1 MRKALAPAALLL
13 VMSQVLNGALAAELV
28 VQPSTVPDLKAVFG
42 QVQSRDTVPA
52 RARIGGTLLTRTIE
66 EGSAVKAGE
75 VIAVVGDEKLALQL
89 QAVDARIKAL
99 QAQLDNARGDLD
111 RSQLLMARGA
121 ETQSR
126 LDLLRT
132 AVNVFVNQVEAAR
145 AERAV
150 IVQQTTEGQ
159 VLAPKDGRVLTT
171 PAIPGS
177 VVMAGETIA
186 RIAAGGYYLRL
197 ALPERHAAHV
207 KAGDPVTIGGRAQGA
222 DAQLGPGRAGRIVKV
237 YPELEGGRVIADAEV
252 DGLGDFFVGERV
264 PVWITVAERPAL
276 LVPTGAVTNRNG
288 VDYVRVA
295 GEAGPL
301 DVPVIIGS
309 ARDGR
314 TEILSGLRAGDRVV
328 TP

>member
-1 MRKALAPAALLL
+1 MRKALAAAAMLL
-13 VMSQVLNGALAAELV
+13 VLVHSATAGEVV
-28 VQPSTVPDLKAVFG
+28 VQPTTVQDAKAVFG

-52 RARIGGTLLTRTIE
+52 RARIGGTLISRSVE
-66 EGSAVKAGE
+66 EGSAVKAGD
-75 VIAVVGDEKLALQL
+75 VIGVVGDEKLALQL
-89 QAVDARIKAL
+89 QATDARIKAL
-99 QAQLDNARGDLD
+99 QAQLDNAKVDVE
-111 RSQLLMARGA
+111 RSQALISRGA

-126 LDLLRT
+126 LDQLRT
-132 AVNVFVNQVEAAR
+132 AVNVFTNQLEASK

-171 PAIPGS
+171 PAVPGS
-177 VVMAGETIA
+177 VIMPGEPVA
-186 RIAAGGYYLRL
+186 RIASGGYYLRL

-207 KAGDPVTIGGRAQGA
+207 KVGDPVSIGGRGQGA
-222 DAQLGPGRAGRIVKV
+222 NAQAGAGRQGRIVKV
-237 YPELEGGRVIADAEV
+237 YPELEGGRVIADAEA

-264 PVWITVAERPAL
+264 PVWITVAERQAL
-276 LVPTGAVTNRNG
+276 LVPAAAVATRSG

-295 GEAGPL
+295 GEGGAL
-301 DVPVIIGS
+301 DVPVVVGP

-314 TEILSGLRAGDRVV
+314 VEVLSGLRAGDRVV